1 MMVLAQQEASQRKT
15 RDLSRMDGVGEL
27 RSQGFGQFMTSF
39 KSQEQMLK
47 HKRIEDNKMQKAKK
61 IIAQ

>member
-15 RDLSRMDGVGEL
+15 RDLSRIDGGAEL

-39 KSQEQMLK
+39 KS
-47 HKRIEDNKMQKAKK
+47 
-61 IIAQ
+61 